1 MLPPIQKVGDLVKPE
16 ITDAIRKCARKLSF
30 TEEGKLKGCLFTL
43 AVCYSPEE
51 AEAVE
56 KFKESREQ
64 PFARSVG
71 FSEGRLGVVI
81 SNERKP

>member
-56 KFKESREQ
+56 KFKESEGAALRKVCWLQ
-64 PFARSVG
+64 RRPVG
-71 FSEGRLGVVI
+71 RCDLE
-81 SNERKP
+81 